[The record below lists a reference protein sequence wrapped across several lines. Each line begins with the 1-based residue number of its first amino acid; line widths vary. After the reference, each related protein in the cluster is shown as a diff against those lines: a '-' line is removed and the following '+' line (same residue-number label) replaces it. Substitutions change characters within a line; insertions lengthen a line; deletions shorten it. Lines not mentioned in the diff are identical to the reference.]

1 MNNFYEKLNLQ
12 LFGEGGASGGDGA
25 DAGSNNSAAEDTS
38 KVIYGKQGDAGPDP
52 DTETVDKRS
61 DFEKLIK
68 GEYKDQFNER
78 VERMIKGRL
87 ADDRKSQA
95 AKQQP
100 LTNLLAQKYG
110 VDPKGEN
117 LYEDLMK
124 AVEDDRSF
132 WERGAMERGLTVDQ
146 YKQMQRLEMENAEF
160 RQLAEQKERDNHVNQ
175 LMEEAEALKEIYP
188 GFDFDIEME
197 NPDLMALLR
206 VNVPLRTA
214 FEVIHKDEIM
224 EGAMRFTAQTVQ
236 QKTIND
242 IKSRGLRPSENGTR
256 SASSA
261 TYKQSVADLNN
272 ADIDEIIKRVGKGEK
287 ISF

>member
-1 MNNFYEKLNLQ
+1 MDNITEMLNLQ
-12 LFGEGGASGGDGA
+12 MFGEGGASGADGTA
-25 DAGSNNSAAEDTS
+25 TGSENSATEDTS
-38 KVIYGKQGDAGPDP
+38 KVIYGKQSDAGSDP
-52 DTETVDKRS
+52 NTETVDKRS

-117 LYEDLMK
+117 LYEDLIR

-160 RQLAEQKERDNHVNQ
+160 RELAEQKERENHVNQ
-175 LMEEAEALKEIYP
+175 LMEEAEQLKEMYP
-188 GFDFDIEME
+188 GFDFDLEME

-206 VNVPLRTA
+206 VNVPLKTA

-224 EGAMRFTAQTVQ
+224 EGAMRYTAQTVQ

-256 SASSA
+256 STSSA

-272 ADIDEIIKRVGKGEK
+272 HDIDEIIKRVSKGEK